1 MSQGKSL
8 RYPII
13 NAYMD
18 FVNCPKHFEEIQWL
32 SEMEYHL
39 LVEELKRNGK
49 FFIKATWL
57 WIIEN
62 GAEIAVLG
70 GKIVPR
76 HPTVFWAMAKND
88 PECLHAIDVI
98 QRIWSHRMSMNR
110 ENIKL
115 VVKYSCLLRD
125 QVCIDEKMRLTR
137 GFRHYL
143 QENGIF
149 LNLM

>member
-8 RYPII
+8 RYPVM

-49 FFIKATWL
+49 FIIKATWL

-62 GAEIAVLG
+62 GEEIAVLG
-70 GKIVPR
+70 GGDR
-76 HPTVFWAMAKND
+76 SQASD
-88 PECLHAIDVI
+88 
-98 QRIWSHRMSMNR
+98 
-110 ENIKL
+110 
-115 VVKYSCLLRD
+115 
-125 QVCIDEKMRLTR
+125 
-137 GFRHYL
+137 
-143 QENGIF
+143 GI
-149 LNLM
+149 LGHGEE